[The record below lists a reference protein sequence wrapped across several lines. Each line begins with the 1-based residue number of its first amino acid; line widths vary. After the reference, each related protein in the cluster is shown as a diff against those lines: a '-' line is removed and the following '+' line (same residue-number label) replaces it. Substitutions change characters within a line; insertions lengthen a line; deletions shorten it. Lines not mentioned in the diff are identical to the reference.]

1 MTLLIYNLAHCTAQ
15 AIGFIVRRLNS
26 PRKMWC
32 CVCLGFFPVWVDFF
46 LWLRCLVLEAQSP
59 SEGLQNHF
67 PSSHLIGNVGCY
79 LRKSASLGTNNR
91 VSI

>member
-46 LWLRCLVLEAQSP
+46 PLAEVPGIR
-59 SEGLQNHF
+59 GT
-67 PSSHLIGNVGCY
+67 I
-79 LRKSASLGTNNR
+79 SL
-91 VSI
+91 